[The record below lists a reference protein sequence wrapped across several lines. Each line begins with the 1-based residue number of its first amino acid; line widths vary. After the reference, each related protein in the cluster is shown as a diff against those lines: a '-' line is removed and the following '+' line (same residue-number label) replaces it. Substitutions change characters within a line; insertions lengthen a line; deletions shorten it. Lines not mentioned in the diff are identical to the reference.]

1 MKQNNIL
8 QSDMKKINIVIFQ
21 MKIYIYN
28 LKFDKHFFLSV
39 DVRIYDISKKYNKSF
54 ILIILFFFL
63 VFNFFLIFFNLLNF

>member
-8 QSDMKKINIVIFQ
+8 HSDISIYMKKINIVIFQ

-39 DVRIYDISKKYNKSF
+39 DVRIYDISKKY
-54 ILIILFFFL
+54 II
-63 VFNFFLIFFNLLNF
+63 NLLF